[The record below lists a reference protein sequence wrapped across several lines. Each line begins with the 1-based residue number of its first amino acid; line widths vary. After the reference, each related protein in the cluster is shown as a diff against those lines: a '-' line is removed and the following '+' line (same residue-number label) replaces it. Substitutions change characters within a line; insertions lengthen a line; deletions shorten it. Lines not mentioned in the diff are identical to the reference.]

1 MKYKLLKGSDNNYED
16 LQNIK
21 VNILKNRGVTNLDY
35 FKLDSEEVGL
45 KYENDYQQLDNIDKA
60 VKCLLKHVEN
70 DGRVFTVADCDVDG
84 VCSFT
89 ELYMYLKS
97 TFPNLKMKYSIHTG
111 KQHGLSNDIEVPN
124 GTTLVIMTDS
134 SSEDFEQHKK
144 LKEQGIDV
152 IVLDHHEAERYSED
166 AIVVNNQLCDYPNKQ
181 LCGSAIVYKFLQALD
196 DELWQNKADE
206 YIDLVALGLI
216 GDNMDVS
223 EMETKF
229 YIEEGLK
236 HIRNRQFKA
245 LIEKQDY
252 SMKGLV
258 NMNNVAFYIAPLIN
272 AMIRI
277 GKQDE
282 KQLLYQGFIQKY
294 EEFDYKPRGNK
305 PIEKEDIYKRVA
317 RLCSNTKSRQDKMR
331 DKQLKEIDEIILT
344 QNKNNDKIIIVD
356 CEHKYHLGLTGV
368 VAIKIADKYNK
379 PCLLVNQSDD
389 GLLRGSGRNT
399 DRNELKNLKD
409 LLNETGV
416 AEGQGHQQ
424 AFGVNFKADNLDK
437 LISIIND
444 KLKDID
450 FSANTYDVDYIIP
463 FENLQDEVIFEISL
477 LKNLWGKGF
486 DEPLI
491 AVEDVEIEDKEIQVI
506 GRNNNTLK
514 FSIDG
519 LDFIKFNVN
528 SDDELI
534 QNTSDWESEDN
545 KTFKLNIVGRCAI
558 NDYNGVKTPQ
568 IIVQDYEI
576 I

>member
-1 MKYKLLKGSDNNYED
+1 MKYKLIEGSDNNYEN
-16 LQNIK
+16 LQEMKI
-21 VNILKNRGVTNLDY
+21 NILKNRDVINLDY
-35 FKLDSEEVGL
+35 LKLDSDKVGS
-45 KYENDYQQLDNIDKA
+45 KYENDYNKLDNINEA

-70 DGRVFTVADCDVDG
+70 DGRIFTVADCDVDG
-84 VCSFT
+84 VCSFA

-97 TFPNLKMKYSIHTG
+97 TFPNLKIKYSIHTG
-111 KQHGLSNDIEVPN
+111 KQHGLSSDIEVPN

-134 SSEDFEQHKK
+134 SSEDFEQHRK

-152 IVLDHHEAERYSED
+152 VVLDHHEAEKVSEN

-196 DELWQNKADE
+196 DELWQSKADE

-216 GDNMDVS
+216 GDNMNVS
-223 EMETKF
+223 EMETKY
-229 YIEEGLK
+229 YIEKGLK
-236 HIRNRQFKA
+236 HIRNKQFKA

-282 KQLLYQGFIQKY
+282 KKLLYQGFIQDY

-317 RLCSNTKSRQDKMR
+317 RLCGNTKSRQDKMR
-331 DKQLKEIDEIILT
+331 DKQLKDIDEIILT

-368 VAIKIADKYNK
+368 VAIKLADKYNK
-379 PCLLVNQSDD
+379 PCLLVNKSTD

-399 DRNELKNLKD
+399 DRNEIKDLKD
-409 LLNETGV
+409 LLNKTGI
-416 AEGQGHQQ
+416 AEGKGHKQ
-424 AFGVNFKADNLDK
+424 AFGVSFKSEELNK
-437 LISIIND
+437 LINILND
-444 KLKDID
+444 KLKDVD

-463 FENLQDEVIFEISL
+463 FEDLQDEIVFEINL

-491 AVEDVEIEDKEIQVI
+491 AIEDIEIEDKEIQVI
-506 GRNNNTLK
+506 GKSNNTLK

-519 LDFIKFNVN
+519 LDLIKFNVDSN
-528 SDDELI
+528 DKLI
-534 QNTSDWESEDN
+534 QNTSDWESDEN
-545 KTFKLNIVGRCAI
+545 KTFKLNIVGKCSI